1 MIKVVLAENRKIMR
15 EGIRLILE
23 KDEDLSV
30 VGAAASLENALLLC
44 EREKPDILLMNAEL
58 TEELQQDPESARMP
72 HPATK
77 TILLSNDH
85 DDEKVTW
92 GIRRGVTGSV
102 CWEIDPVELVMT
114 VKIVAMGLSVIQ
126 EHTLQNIVRSLNDH
140 SESSICSGKAGIPIP
155 LTKRETEV
163 IREIKQGK
171 DNREIARSLYLSEG
185 TVKNTISSI
194 LKKLNLRTRVQLA
207 IFAVEH
213 DIGA

>member
-23 KDEDLSV
+23 KDTDLCV
-30 VGAAASLENALLLC
+30 IGAAASLENAFLLC

-58 TEELQQDPESARMP
+58 TEGMTSDRDWRMMP
-72 HPATK
+72 HPNTK
-77 TILLSNDH
+77 TILLSNTH
-85 DDEKVTW
+85 DEEKIAW
-92 GIRRGVTGSV
+92 GIQRGATGSV
-102 CWEIDPVELVMT
+102 CWEIDPTELVMT

-126 EHTLQNIVRSLNDH
+126 GHTLQSIVRSLNGTTD
-140 SESSICSGKAGIPIP
+140 SSPSLDKPEVTYP

-163 IREIKQGK
+163 IREIKLGK
-171 DNREIARSLYLSEG
+171 ENREIARSLYLSEG

-194 LKKLNLRTRVQLA
+194 LKKLNLKTRVQLA